1 MAHGRPDHGT
11 ELPRWF
17 STEQCLTV
25 FCMLGT
31 SRDVKCS
38 EIALSQL
45 ESMQAR
51 DAAKGKRIY
60 PSAETRARW
69 QESQDISGNA
79 YGTLTEYCSVLRVKW
94 AARKDILERMRHD
107 VQSCLLS
114 LWMVIE
120 DKLFRRVRGSVSG
133 SGRKG

>member
-1 MAHGRPDHGT
+1 M
-11 ELPRWF
+11 
-17 STEQCLTV
+17 V

-31 SRDVKCS
+31 SCS

-51 DAAKGKRIY
+51 DAAKGKRIHILR
-60 PSAETRARW
+60 PRPEQGARW

-79 YGTLTEYCSVLRVKW
+79 GNAYGTLTESCSILRVKW
-94 AARKDILERMRHD
+94 AARKDIPERMRHD
-107 VQSCLLS
+107 IQSCLLS
-114 LWMVIE
+114 LWVVIE